1 MALNF
6 PQRMLYQ
13 SGRWGVEI
21 EGTYRQLFENIL
33 EQAAPLTTE
42 MLIEAT
48 EDIETEAYRL
58 WPVGRNRSDPRTGGF
73 PRKHSKYML
82 ERGLHVGKGGAE
94 ITGFVRNMAY
104 WSWAVVWG
112 QRNAPLGMR
121 LGAKVGRDLIIK
133 PGRKIA
139 PKLAQVLAK
148 ELAASGKV

>member
-21 EGTYRQLFENIL
+21 SGNYRTLFENIL

-42 MLIEAT
+42 ALIEAT
-48 EDIETEAYRL
+48 EEIAGEAYRL
-58 WPVGRNRSDPRTGGF
+58 WPVGRNRKDPRTGTI
-73 PRKHSKYML
+73 RKHSRYML
-82 ERGLHVGKGGAE
+82 ESGIQIGKGGAE
-94 ITGFVRNMAY
+94 ITGFVRNIAY

-112 QRNAPLGMR
+112 HRNSPLGTR

-133 PGRKIA
+133 PGRKIG

-148 ELAASGKV
+148 ELAAAGKV